1 MASTSG
7 PVKIVKAGN
16 GFREG
21 ELSLRV
27 QRGSVELVEQIAEA
41 WRQLCDESGDEEVFY
56 RPEWAQAYLRA
67 FEPQADVIVL
77 SVWAGAKLRGV
88 LPLVRHRV
96 KAYGLPITKLSLP
109 ANVHS
114 LRASL
119 TVCPGYESEA
129 VLKALWQGVKNL
141 PQWDVLDVAN
151 VVGGNGLDRLRAV
164 AQSDGY
170 ATAGK
175 RTSQT
180 LYLPINYLKISA
192 ALEIKT
198 EPSAEAKTAN
208 KKAAEKKSGAQNPE
222 AQAPWLAGTRPKFR
236 SHLRRSKRQLE
247 EQGTLAC
254 KHFDVADPEAL
265 QKFYDLEASGWK
277 GAEGTAIQC
286 NPQTRQFYDL
296 VAQAAARDGYLSL
309 DFLELNGKPI
319 AAHFGF
325 NLRGRYFLAKA
336 GYDEAYRRQGPGQLL
351 VHEILNETPQRGLRE
366 FDFVGP
372 ATWDESRWA
381 TERRTNYR
389 IFIFRNSL
397 YGRLLH
403 AVRISARDTLR
414 KMLGQQEDESV
425 PLELKSKPQGNDKEA
440 ADS

>member
-1 MASTSG
+1 MAS
-7 PVKIVKAGN
+7 AGN
-16 GFREG
+16 ELQER
-21 ELSLRV
+21 ELSVRM
-27 QRGSVELVEQIAEA
+27 QSGGMELVEQIADA
-41 WRQLCDESGDEEVFY
+41 WRQLCDESGEEVFY
-56 RPEWAQAYLRA
+56 RPEWAQAYLLA
-67 FEPQADVIVL
+67 FNPRADVIVL
-77 SVWAGAKLRGV
+77 SAWAGGKLRGV

-96 KAYGLPITKLSLP
+96 RAYGFPIIKLSVP
-109 ANVHS
+109 ANIHA
-114 LRASL
+114 LRAGL
-119 TVCPGYESEA
+119 TVCAGDEGA
-129 VLKALWQGVKNL
+129 TVLKTLWQSAKKL
-141 PQWDVLDVAN
+141 PQWDVIDVAN
-151 VVGGNGLDRLRAV
+151 VVEGNGLDRLLAV
-164 AQSDGY
+164 ARADGY
-170 ATAGK
+170 ATARK

-180 LYLPINYLKISA
+180 LYLPINAS
-192 ALEIKT
+192 LEIRT
-198 EPSAEAKTAN
+198 EISTTETKAAGL
-208 KKAAEKKSGAQNPE
+208 KAAEKKPE

-254 KHFDVADPEAL
+254 KHFSAADPEAL
-265 QKFYDLEASGWK
+265 QRFYDLEASGWK
-277 GAEGTAIQC
+277 GEEGTAIQC
-286 NPQTRQFYDL
+286 NPPTRQFYDL

-325 NLRGRYFLAKA
+325 NLRGHYFLAKA

-351 VHEILNETPQRGLRE
+351 VHEILSETPQRGLHE

-381 TERRTNYR
+381 SERRTNYR
-389 IFIFRNSL
+389 IFIFRKNM

-403 AVRISARDTLR
+403 AVRISAWDALR
-414 KMLGQQEDESV
+414 KLLGRQEDESV